1 VRRQLCRI
9 GCSLFG
15 LSGVLGVAIA
25 TQANPADLD
34 PTWLNTSPTLQKW
47 RQQVPDVAA
56 EIANK
61 PAFRTRIRLGA
72 VQFESADPSLGWQI
86 GLEDLQLGR
95 SRLTLSG
102 GYQATGPGT
111 WKTWGG
117 DVQYYLRPLG
127 RRINLA
133 PVVGYRQLK
142 TPVYDQSGVNLGGRL
157 AVSLSR
163 GGGADLVLVQ
173 SWVAPG
179 SSNAVGLTSVT
190 LGYAVASHL
199 RLSTSWQQQN
209 APSLKEQRWGLGLEW
224 IP

>member
-1 VRRQLCRI
+1 L
-9 GCSLFG
+9 G

-25 TQANPADLD
+25 TPANPSDLD

-47 RQQVPDVAA
+47 RQQVPDVAS

-86 GLEDLQLGR
+86 GLEDLKLGQ

-102 GYQATGPGT
+102 GYQATGNGT

-117 DVQYYLRPLG
+117 DGQYYLRPLG

-133 PVVGYRQLK
+133 PVVGYRQFV
-142 TPVYDQSGVNLGGRL
+142 TPDYTQSGINLGGRL
-157 AVSLSR
+157 VVSLSR
-163 GGGADLVLVQ
+163 GCGADLVLVQ

-179 SSNAVGLTSVT
+179 STNEVGLTTVT
-190 LGYAVASHL
+190 FAYAVASHL

-209 APSLKEQRWGLGLEW
+209 SPSLQEQRWGLGLEW
-224 IP
+224 MP